1 MPLTVR
7 SCALTSYAA
16 AKATARALSGAACL
30 VVVLYAFGAVDEAC
44 RAYLVKELS
53 RRLGSTTKVEEL
65 ESSLFPGEVTIASSS
80 INQPE
85 GFKDVSTDMVAA
97 RQISSTFSTKLL
109 VKRRLVITSVRVR
122 LLKVC
127 VVRHKTG
134 MLNIALL
141 DEKQRAK
148 FDPDDQDTDWEV
160 VPQTIDEASDFLER
174 AGEAP
179 GLVYNATAQEDAEK
193 LRDEGLRLWGK
204 LRAVGA
210 RGIAKA
216 VEATKSWEDQARSKP
231 SALEDLALSA
241 LDAGRYAKGVVE
253 DEVRKKRDWAA
264 QQARAALLE
273 RLEKALPDVDEKP
286 QWVAACLQGEVTF
299 DRVELVLTGSGV
311 PPGPAL
317 VVEMLV
323 VDGSDLG
330 SLPPR
335 RAMRVLAKRLAEKAL
350 DALLDASPVDV
361 IRLAAVVGAVTAA
374 EAEKA
379 ATRAAR
385 DAASRARALA
395 DAAAREADER
405 TRTQRSSRVLA
416 AKACVDLAAHFKVG
430 RDDARR
436 PRERVISAWCQA
448 SAPSTRPRGPQPHE
462 YDTKDSRNR
471 TKKSHSGFATSRN
484 CGRPFLIL
492 SQASRNCGN
501 GAEMRIWKR
510 M

>member
-1 MPLTVR
+1 M
-7 SCALTSYAA
+7 
-16 AKATARALSGAACL
+16 
-30 VVVLYAFGAVDEAC
+30 
-44 RAYLVKELS
+44 
-53 RRLGSTTKVEEL
+53 
-65 ESSLFPGEVTIASSS
+65 
-80 INQPE
+80 
-85 GFKDVSTDMVAA
+85 
-97 RQISSTFSTKLL
+97 
-109 VKRRLVITSVRVR
+109 
-122 LLKVC
+122 
-127 VVRHKTG
+127 
-134 MLNIALL
+134 
-141 DEKQRAK
+141 
-148 FDPDDQDTDWEV
+148 
-160 VPQTIDEASDFLER
+160 
-174 AGEAP
+174 
-179 GLVYNATAQEDAEK
+179 
-193 LRDEGLRLWGK
+193 WGK

-216 VEATKSWEDQARSKP
+216 VEATRTWEDQARSKP
-231 SALEDLALSA
+231 SALEKLGLDA

-299 DRVELVLTGSGV
+299 DRVDLVLTGSGV

-405 TRTQRSSRVLA
+405 TRDFRRELAGYSR
-416 AKACVDLAAHFKVG
+416 
-430 RDDARR
+430 
-436 PRERVISAWCQA
+436 
-448 SAPSTRPRGPQPHE
+448 
-462 YDTKDSRNR
+462 
-471 TKKSHSGFATSRN
+471 
-484 CGRPFLIL
+484 
-492 SQASRNCGN
+492 
-501 GAEMRIWKR
+501 
-510 M
+510 

>member
-97 RQISSTFSTKLL
+97 RQITSTFSTKLL

-141 DEKQRAK
+141 DEKQRSR

-179 GLVYNATAQEDAEK
+179 GLVSATAQEDAEK

-335 RAMRVLAKRLAEKAL
+335 RAMRILAKRLAEKAL

-385 DAASRARALA
+385 DAAARARALA

-405 TRTQRSSRVLA
+405 TRDFRRELAGYSR
-416 AKACVDLAAHFKVG
+416 
-430 RDDARR
+430 
-436 PRERVISAWCQA
+436 
-448 SAPSTRPRGPQPHE
+448 
-462 YDTKDSRNR
+462 
-471 TKKSHSGFATSRN
+471 
-484 CGRPFLIL
+484 
-492 SQASRNCGN
+492 
-501 GAEMRIWKR
+501 
-510 M
+510 

>member
-1 MPLTVR
+1 MWCLLVTLT
-7 SCALTSYAA
+7 T
-16 AKATARALSGAACL
+16 
-30 VVVLYAFGAVDEAC
+30 
-44 RAYLVKELS
+44 
-53 RRLGSTTKVEEL
+53 
-65 ESSLFPGEVTIASSS
+65 SLFAQDDPKFVLKASLEPAEAAPGEAVMLVLRATTAAGWHAYGTLETGNI
-80 INQPE
+80 P
-85 GFKDVSTDMVAA
+85 VSLDTAA
-97 RQISSTFSTKLL
+97 LEL
-109 VKRRLVITSVRVR
+109 
-122 LLKVC
+122 
-127 VVRHKTG
+127 TG
-134 MLNIALL
+134 
-141 DEKQRAK
+141 
-148 FDPDDQDTDWEV
+148 
-160 VPQTIDEASDFLER
+160 LER

-179 GLVYNATAQEDAEK
+179 GLLSETAQEDAEK

-330 SLPPR
+330 TLPPR
-335 RAMRVLAKRLAEKAL
+335 RAMRILAKRLAEKAL

-405 TRTQRSSRVLA
+405 TRDFRRELAGYSR
-416 AKACVDLAAHFKVG
+416 
-430 RDDARR
+430 
-436 PRERVISAWCQA
+436 
-448 SAPSTRPRGPQPHE
+448 
-462 YDTKDSRNR
+462 
-471 TKKSHSGFATSRN
+471 
-484 CGRPFLIL
+484 
-492 SQASRNCGN
+492 
-501 GAEMRIWKR
+501 
-510 M
+510 